1 MAVLL
6 EFRQSR
12 KVALPM
18 KLSERTDKE
27 LQKTILHDRSILTGT
42 RSPGTIFEGDAD
54 GQKLLFLR
62 FLTIFDH
69 EIRF

>member
-18 KLSERTDKE
+18 KLSERAKKK
-27 LQKTILHDRSILTGT
+27 LQETILYDRSIFAGTGGT
-42 RSPGTIFEGDAD
+42 GTIFETDID
-54 GQKLLFLR
+54 GQKRPFLR
-62 FLTIFDH
+62 FLTRFDR
-69 EIRF
+69 EMRF